1 MRELIER
8 YVREL
13 VKIPSTSNTETEKSC
28 ADYIAEELAKQP
40 YFKEYPEQT
49 GKYLL
54 PEDSF
59 GRSVPWGLVKG
70 RNGSRK
76 TIILTGHYDV
86 VDTEEYGN
94 ERALAYDV
102 EKWENLV
109 KSGNALPGMP
119 EEVKEDFLSGEWM
132 FGRGTADMKGGLSV
146 GLALLDWYGKLV
158 VEAERKECGTA
169 AFETKTASGTEE
181 TPEIS
186 GNLLFVTVPDEEG
199 YSAGMRDAVPFLN
212 DLKERFDLEYTA
224 LIDLEPA
231 SMENGAKTIY
241 TGSVGKTM
249 PAVLVQGVKAH
260 VLNCFQGV
268 SSVGVLSSF
277 FMKTELAPEFAE
289 KSATEIC
296 PPPTWFCLRDRKEGY
311 DVSVPFRAG
320 GYMSMLGFEKTP
332 DEVIKRLKELG
343 KESFEEYAR
352 RMEAQWKA
360 VEKAEV
366 PEEKAGLTS
375 EGNPLACPSA
385 AAVAEAEVL
394 TVSELLAYCRKEQ
407 GEAFTAWLLEAYKTQ
422 KAHLDKGETNF
433 PSATLDFMEQLL
445 NQSGI
450 SGPIMILGFAP
461 PFYPAVDSGK
471 EGKILFKEMKKA
483 AEKENVSLK
492 CHEYFCG
499 ISDLSYCGGMDKE
512 ELAAYAAQTPLW
524 GSAYAMDIEAMAK
537 LKIPSMLFGPWGK
550 DIHTRWERVNKASL
564 YEKTPAVLKNFIE
577 QMFDK

>member
-1 MRELIER
+1 MRGLIER
-8 YVREL
+8 YVREM
-13 VKIPSTSNTETEKSC
+13 VKIPSTSNTEMEKNC

-40 YFKEYPEQT
+40 YFKEHPEQT

-54 PEDSF
+54 PEDSL

-70 RNGSRK
+70 NGGSRK

-109 KSGNALPGMP
+109 KSGNVLPGMP
-119 EEVKEDFLSGEWM
+119 DEVKEDFLSGDWM

-146 GLALLDWYGKLV
+146 GLVLLDWYGKIV
-158 VEAERKECGTA
+158 AEAEGKARSVA
-169 AFETKTASGTEE
+169 VSETEVASELGDASG
-181 TPEIS
+181 IS

-199 YSAGMRDAVPFLN
+199 YSAGMRGAVPFLN
-212 DLKERFDLEYTA
+212 EVKERFDLEYTA

-231 SMENGAKTIY
+231 SIENGAKTIY

-407 GEAFTAWLLEAYKTQ
+407 GEAFTTWFSETYKAQ
-422 KAHLDKGETNF
+422 KARLDKGETNF

-445 NQSGI
+445 NQSKI
-450 SGPIMILGFAP
+450 SGPVMLLGFAP
-461 PFYPAVDSGK
+461 PFYPAVDSGE
-471 EGKILFKEMKKA
+471 EGKLLFEEMKKA
-483 AEKENVSLK
+483 AEKEGVSLK

-524 GSAYAMDIEAMAK
+524 GSAYAMDIEAMAR

>member
-102 EKWENLV
+102 EKWEDLV

-119 EEVKEDFLSGEWM
+119 EEVKKDFLSGDWM

-158 VEAERKECGTA
+158 VEAERKECGA
-169 AFETKTASGTEE
+169 AVFETKTASGTEE

-212 DLKERFDLEYTA
+212 D
-224 LIDLEPA
+224 
-231 SMENGAKTIY
+231 
-241 TGSVGKTM
+241 
-249 PAVLVQGVKAH
+249 
-260 VLNCFQGV
+260 
-268 SSVGVLSSF
+268 
-277 FMKTELAPEFAE
+277 
-289 KSATEIC
+289 
-296 PPPTWFCLRDRKEGY
+296 
-311 DVSVPFRAG
+311 
-320 GYMSMLGFEKTP
+320 
-332 DEVIKRLKELG
+332 
-343 KESFEEYAR
+343 
-352 RMEAQWKA
+352 
-360 VEKAEV
+360 
-366 PEEKAGLTS
+366 
-375 EGNPLACPSA
+375 
-385 AAVAEAEVL
+385 
-394 TVSELLAYCRKEQ
+394 
-407 GEAFTAWLLEAYKTQ
+407 
-422 KAHLDKGETNF
+422 
-433 PSATLDFMEQLL
+433 
-445 NQSGI
+445 
-450 SGPIMILGFAP
+450 
-461 PFYPAVDSGK
+461 
-471 EGKILFKEMKKA
+471 
-483 AEKENVSLK
+483 
-492 CHEYFCG
+492 
-499 ISDLSYCGGMDKE
+499 
-512 ELAAYAAQTPLW
+512 
-524 GSAYAMDIEAMAK
+524 
-537 LKIPSMLFGPWGK
+537 
-550 DIHTRWERVNKASL
+550 
-564 YEKTPAVLKNFIE
+564 
-577 QMFDK
+577 